1 MIQVRIES
9 NGIIEPIQ
17 KNFKSMNAIS
27 TEFYSFCYHSKGKKK
42 ARGGNVLREEGN
54 RSKWRERERE
64 GRLNKIRR
72 IVDVRNRELVGFIRF
87 F

>member
-17 KNFKSMNAIS
+17 KNFKTMNAIS

-42 ARGGNVLREEGN
+42 LEAEMCWGRKEREVNGERESGGGG
-54 RSKWRERERE
+54 ERERGE
-64 GRLNKIRR
+64 
-72 IVDVRNRELVGFIRF
+72 VE
-87 F
+87 